1 MNEDYL
7 WDKSGEPDPDVERL
21 ENALGRLRYRRP
33 AEPLPLPAVTT
44 RRPFRLSLS
53 RPALA
58 IAATLLIFLL
68 AGGLW
73 LKLRRPDSTGEKAL
87 ATGAAVGEK
96 LPGQVV
102 SGPHTPIVPENP
114 GEPRLADAQNR
125 TDAAAPTPVAPPG
138 KPPRRL
144 SPARVVTARSRQR
157 QLSPDRE
164 QLAREGEMAK
174 AQLIMALHIASDKL
188 SAVQKKIQV
197 NPGT

>member
-7 WDKSGEPDPDVERL
+7 WDKSGEPDPEVEQL

-33 AEPLPLPAVTT
+33 AEPLPLPAVK

-53 RPALA
+53 RRDYL

-73 LKLRRPDSTGEKAL
+73 LNLRRPSTTGEKTL
-87 ATGAAVGEK
+87 ATGAAAEEK
-96 LPGQVV
+96 RNEQVV

-114 GEPRLADAQNR
+114 GEPRLADVRNT
-125 TDAAAPTPVAPPG
+125 TDAAAPTPVVPRG
-138 KPPRRL
+138 KPSRR
-144 SPARVVTARSRQR
+144 SSVARQETAQSRQR
-157 QLSPDRE
+157 QLSPKRE

-188 SAVQKKIQV
+188 STVQKKIQV